1 MKEFDLIGRYFSN
14 SGHKRKDVVIGI
26 GDDCAVTTVPENQ
39 QLAVTTDTLVAG
51 VHFLKDAPAKSV
63 AYKTVAAKLRDPAAM
78 GSEPTGVS

>member
-1 MKEFDLIGRYFSN
+1 MSATNLPWRQGLPLNGFKIIVKEFDLIGRYFSN

-51 VHFLKDAPAKSV
+51 VHFLKMHLPN
-63 AYKTVAAKLRDPAAM
+63 R
-78 GSEPTGVS
+78 

>member
-39 QLAVTTDTLVAG
+39 QLAVTTDTLLQVCT
-51 VHFLKDAPAKSV
+51 F
-63 AYKTVAAKLRDPAAM
+63 
-78 GSEPTGVS
+78 